1 MSNEAKNKPIKQF
14 KAGALGVSAWQ
25 KRSSVDGSFFYNA
38 TPSRVYKD
46 DKKPE
51 GEQWQYTD
59 SFSRDDLPIIAALL
73 NQAFSWIC
81 ATEAKAKEQ
90 AAQ

>member
-14 KAGALGVSAWQ
+14 RAGALGVSVWQ
-25 KRSSVDGSFFYNA
+25 KKSSVDGSLFFNA

-51 GEQWQYTD
+51 GNQWQYTD
-59 SFSRDDLPIIAALL
+59 SFMRDDLPIIAALL
-73 NQAFSWIC
+73 NQAFSWIV
-81 ATEAKAKEQ
+81 ATEAKAKDEKS
-90 AAQ
+90 A